1 MKTIAIKNIATC
13 ALVLCAGGTFYAQ
26 KPVFAQ
32 QPSASASATT
42 ATPPLPNTRLAGQ
55 ARHRVWGFE
64 VYDAALWVAPGFS
77 ADAPER
83 QAFALELSYL
93 RDFSARDIASR
104 SIDEMRRSGPL
115 TATQAAGWQQTLATT
130 LPDVR
135 KGDRLTG
142 IHQPGQATVFW
153 LNGKPVGE
161 IAGADFAQRFFGIWL
176 SPQTSAPQLREAL
189 LSGVRP

>member
-1 MKTIAIKNIATC
+1 MKTFAIKNIATC
-13 ALVLCAGGTFYAQ
+13 ALLLGAGGTFDAQ

-32 QPSASASATT
+32 QASASASAAT
-42 ATPPLPNTRLAGQ
+42 ATPPLPNTRLSGQ

-64 VYDAALWVAPGFS
+64 VYDAALWVTPGFT
-77 ADAPER
+77 AQAPER
-83 QAFALELSYL
+83 SAFALELRYL

-104 SIDEMRRSGPL
+104 SIDEMRRSGPISPE
-115 TATQAAGWQQTLATT
+115 QAAQWQKALETT

-142 IHQPGQATVFW
+142 VNQPGQPTAFW
-153 LNGKPVGE
+153 LNGKPIGE

-176 SPQTSAPQLREAL
+176 SPQTSAPPLRDAL
-189 LSGVRP
+189 LAGVRP

>member
-1 MKTIAIKNIATC
+1 MAITTKTIAACVITACAAGLFYTKNTA
-13 ALVLCAGGTFYAQ
+13 
-26 KPVFAQ
+26 
-32 QPSASASATT
+32 ASTPTAAATT
-42 ATPPLPNTRLAGQ
+42 AQAPLAGTRLSGQ

-64 VYDAALWVAPGFS
+64 VYDAALWVTPGFS
-77 ADAPER
+77 AQAPER
-83 QAFALELSYL
+83 SAFALELHYL

-176 SPQTSAPQLREAL
+176 APQTSAPALREAL
-189 LSGVRP
+189 LAGAQP

>member
-1 MKTIAIKNIATC
+1 M
-13 ALVLCAGGTFYAQ
+13 GGTFYAQ

-32 QPSASASATT
+32 QPSAFASATT

-83 QAFALELSYL
+83 QAFALELRYL

-115 TATQAAGWQQTLATT
+115 TPEQAAQWQKALEST

-142 IHQPGQATVFW
+142 VNQPGQSTAFW
-153 LNGKPVGE
+153 LNGKPIGD

-176 SPQTSAPQLREAL
+176 SPQTSAPPLREAL
-189 LSGVRP
+189 LAGVRP